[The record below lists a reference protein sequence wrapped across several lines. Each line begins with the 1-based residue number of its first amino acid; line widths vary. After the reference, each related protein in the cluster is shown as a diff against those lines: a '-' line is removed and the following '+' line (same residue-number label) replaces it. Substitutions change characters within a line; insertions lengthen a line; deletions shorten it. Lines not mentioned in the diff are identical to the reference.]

1 MCWTEEASL
10 AMTILGV
17 FVCLLCFFRSHR
29 PGHMKIDIIIPLF
42 YTIMEGFQYVQHVVG
57 FETCDA
63 TNTRLTVV
71 GFYLIWFQ
79 PVVWNYWGLKV
90 SAPETKRLFQCT
102 LTISLVAVLFST
114 IGLIIGFIKGKS
126 DYTEEFLLQLGDVTC
141 THASDKH
148 FYWLFNVD
156 ALAGFRPHWFTFLS
170 LLSIPQLFRKNKIQH
185 WWGPGWVSSF
195 VHLSGFFFGGWYFG
209 DINSINAS
217 RSFSVIFTHTI
228 ASGWCAFS
236 VPSGILL
243 PSVGKFYNRFIEGVS
258 ENRFEYPTATK
269 NTKKTKGN

>member
-10 AMTILGV
+10 AMTIFGV
-17 FVCLLCFFRSHR
+17 FVTVLVFFRNYR
-29 PGHMKIDIIIPLF
+29 PGHENVDVLIPLF
-42 YTIMEGFQYVQHVVG
+42 YTVMEGFQYLQHVVG

-63 TNTRLTVV
+63 TNTQLTVV

-90 SAPETKRLFQCT
+90 SAPESKRLFRCT
-102 LTISLVAVLFST
+102 LTLSLLAVLFAT
-114 IGLIIGFIKGKS
+114 IGLIVGFVKGRLPH
-126 DYTEEFLLQLGDVTC
+126 TEEFLLQLGEVTC
-141 THASDKH
+141 THPSDKH

-170 LLSIPQLFRKNKIQH
+170 LLCVPHFFRVNRKQH
-185 WWGPGWVSSF
+185 WWGPGWVC
-195 VHLSGFFFGGWYFG
+195 VVVQLGGFFFGGWYFG
-209 DINSINAS
+209 DMNSIGAEKT
-217 RSFSVIFTHTI
+217 FSAIFTHTI

-243 PSVGKFYNRFIEGVS
+243 PSIGKFYNKFIEGTQCEAS
-258 ENRFEYPTATK
+258 SARAKTATK
-269 NTKKTKGN
+269 KSK